1 MARGIL
7 GLVGLAATLVF
18 ALPVA
23 YLGVDMLLSGNGL
36 LGAGFLGL
44 AALMIAIEEYLTTP
58 GDVPAKLA
66 ERVVGTVA
74 AEPDA
79 DEE

>member
-1 MARGIL
+1 M

-18 ALPVA
+18 AIPVA
-23 YLGVDMLLSGNGL
+23 YLGVDMLLSGRGL

-44 AALMIAIEEYLTTP
+44 AALMIAVEEYLTTP
-58 GDVPAKLA
+58 GDVPGMIA
-66 ERVVGTVA
+66 ERAVGAVA
-74 AEPDA
+74 AEPDPDA